1 MKTKFKEGVYGF
13 IYDSVYG
20 EVTKVFNKP
29 LTESETNLVLDILSD
44 DDSLFMDINSV
55 NELFIFEDEDSLN
68 CDSEGLNEVLEFDKG
83 AN

>member
-20 EVTKVFNKP
+20 EVTKVFNTP
-29 LTESETNLVLDILSD
+29 LTESEKSLVLEVLGD
-44 DDSLFMDINSV
+44 DDCLFMNIDSV
-55 NELFIFEDEDSLN
+55 NEMFTFEDEDSLN
-68 CDSEGLNEVLEFDKG
+68 CDSEGLNKVLEFEG

>member
-29 LTESETNLVLDILSD
+29 LTESETSLVLDVLSED
-44 DDSLFMDINSV
+44 DVMFTDINSV
-55 NELFIFEDEDSLN
+55 NEMFVFEDEDSLN
-68 CDSEGLNEVLEFDKG
+68 CDSEGLNMVLEFEG

>member
-1 MKTKFKEGVYGF
+1 MKTKFKEGVYCF

-29 LTESETNLVLDILSD
+29 LTESETSLVLDVLSED
-44 DDSLFMDINSV
+44 DVMFTDINSV
-55 NELFIFEDEDSLN
+55 NEMFVFEDEDSLN
-68 CDSEGLNEVLEFDKG
+68 CDSEGLNMVLEFEG

>member
-29 LTESETNLVLDILSD
+29 LTESEKSLVLEVLGD
-44 DDSLFMDINSV
+44 DDCLFMNIDSV
-55 NELFIFEDEDSLN
+55 NEMFVFGDEDSLN
-68 CDSEGLNEVLEFDKG
+68 CDSEGLNKVLEFDI
-83 AN
+83 

>member
-29 LTESETNLVLDILSD
+29 LTESETSLVLDVLSED
-44 DDSLFMDINSV
+44 DVIFTDINSV
-55 NELFIFEDEDSLN
+55 NEMFMFEDEDSLN
-68 CDSEGLNEVLEFDKG
+68 CDSEGLNMVLEFEG

>member
-29 LTESETNLVLDILSD
+29 LTESEKSLVLDVLSD
-44 DDSLFMDINSV
+44 DDCLFMNIDSV
-55 NELFIFEDEDSLN
+55 NEMFVFEDENSLE
-68 CDSEGLNEVLEFDKG
+68 CDSEGLNEVLEFDI
-83 AN
+83 

>member
-29 LTESETNLVLDILSD
+29 LTESETSLVLDVLSD
-44 DDSLFMDINSV
+44 DDCLFMDINLV
-55 NELFIFEDEDSLN
+55 NELFEFNEHSLE